1 MFRCRWYCYFRRVL
15 FTRCYIILL
24 FYRVYIYINCMH
36 DACIII
42 IIITSSNF
50 YLLRYSYT
58 DAAVRRRYLTFFIF
72 LLLSL
77 LLLLLLFCTRD
88 YDKNPS
94 RDTIL
99 WHSRLKKKNRMY
111 THRVNKFKFS
121 LASYSIIRNVLFEQS
136 WHLLNR
142 YFILHV
148 QSKGSKLL
156 YWIRSI

>member
-1 MFRCRWYCYFRRVL
+1 
-15 FTRCYIILL
+15 
-24 FYRVYIYINCMH
+24 MH
-36 DACIII
+36 A
-42 IIITSSNF
+42 
-50 YLLRYSYT
+50 
-58 DAAVRRRYLTFFIF
+58 
-72 LLLSL
+72 L
-77 LLLLLLFCTRD
+77 LLLLLLLLLCRIFIRYAIPAAPTPLQDTLKHFIIIGIIITITIIFTRD

-99 WHSRLKKKNRMY
+99 WHSRLEKNGMY

-156 YWIRSI
+156 CRTRSI